1 VAGRPGMSVI
11 DVWLLVLAAVFA
23 LVAGLFSSA
32 DAALSS
38 FSKARAEEIVGEG
51 GSRAKRL
58 LVIAEDPPRYL
69 NTALFLRM
77 LTEIAAII
85 LVTVVM
91 LDLFVQG
98 GGSESGPDA
107 DAGRWWAMLASLVI
121 MLVVSFVVIGVA
133 PRTLGRQHSERVA
146 VLSAGPLI
154 AFTKVLGPLPRLLI
168 LVGNAIT
175 PGRGFSEGPFASEAE
190 LRELVDLA
198 EASSV
203 IESGER
209 QMIHSVFEL
218 GDTLVREVMV
228 PRTDVVFIE
237 RNKTLRQAMS
247 LALRSGY
254 SRIPVIGESLDDIV
268 GIAYLKDL
276 TKRVFDRHEAE
287 TTERVDS
294 VMRPV
299 LYVPDSKPIDALL
312 REMQAERTHVAV
324 VVDEYGGTA
333 GLVTIEDVLEE
344 IVGEITDEYDV
355 ARVEVEH
362 LANGSTRVS
371 SRYPVDDLEE
381 ICGVAIDD
389 DDVDTVGGLM
399 AKHLGRVPIA
409 GSVVEVNGL
418 RFEAEAPAGR
428 RNRIG
433 TVLVSKLEGTHE
445 GPAEEPYS
453 EHHAG

>member
-1 VAGRPGMSVI
+1 
-11 DVWLLVLAAVFA
+11 
-23 LVAGLFSSA
+23 
-32 DAALSS
+32 
-38 FSKARAEEIVGEG
+38 
-51 GSRAKRL
+51 
-58 LVIAEDPPRYL
+58 
-69 NTALFLRM
+69 
-77 LTEIAAII
+77 
-85 LVTVVM
+85 
-91 LDLFVQG
+91 
-98 GGSESGPDA
+98 
-107 DAGRWWAMLASLVI
+107 MLASLAI

-133 PRTLGRQHSERVA
+133 PRTVGRQHAERIA
-146 VLSAGPLI
+146 LLSAGPLI
-154 AFTKVLGPLPRLLI
+154 AATKVLGPLPRLLI
-168 LVGNAIT
+168 MVGNAIT

-254 SRIPVIGESLDDIV
+254 SRIPVIGENLDDIV

-276 TKRVFDRHEAE
+276 TKRVFDRHQAE
-287 TTERVDS
+287 TTERVES

-312 REMQAERTHVAV
+312 REMQAERKHVAV

-355 ARVEVEH
+355 ARVDVED
-362 LANGSTRVS
+362 LGDGRLRVS
-371 SRYPVDDLEE
+371 SRLPVDDLEGLV
-381 ICGVAIDD
+381 GVRVED

-409 GSVVEVNGL
+409 GSVAEVHGL
-418 RFEAEAPAGR
+418 RFEAETPTGR

-433 TVLVSKLEGTHE
+433 TVLVGR
-445 GPAEEPYS
+445 AEPGAGAESADEASYS

>member
-1 VAGRPGMSVI
+1 MSVGDI
-11 DVWLLVLAAVFA
+11 WLVIAAALLVV
-23 LVAGLFSSA
+23 VAGLFSSA

-38 FSKARAEEIVGEG
+38 FSKARAEELVEQGRPG
-51 GSRAKRL
+51 GNRL
-58 LVIAEDPPRYL
+58 LRILEDPARYL
-69 NTALFLRM
+69 NSALLLRM
-77 LTEIAAII
+77 LCEILAIVLVAAVARD
-85 LVTVVM
+85 LV
-91 LDLFVQG
+91 D
-98 GGSESGPDA
+98 SRS
-107 DAGRWWAMLASLVI
+107 WAIVISLAI
-121 MLVVSFVVIGVA
+121 MLIVSFAVIGVA

-146 VLSAGPLI
+146 LLCAGPVL
-154 AFTKVLGPLPRLLI
+154 AFTRILGPIPKLLI
-168 LVGNAIT
+168 LFGNAIT

-209 QMIHSVFEL
+209 EMIHSVFEL
-218 GDTLVREVMV
+218 GDTIAREVMV

-237 RNKTLRQAMS
+237 RTKTLRQAMS
-247 LALRSGY
+247 LALRSGF
-254 SRIPVIGESLDDIV
+254 SRIPVVGENLDDVV
-268 GIAYLKDL
+268 GFAYLKDL

-287 TTERVDS
+287 TTERVES

-299 LYVPDSKPIDALL
+299 LYVPDSKPVDELL
-312 REMQAERTHVAV
+312 REMQAQRKHVAV

-355 ARVEVEH
+355 AEVDVEQ
-362 LANGSTRVS
+362 LSNGGVRVS
-371 SRYPVDDLEE
+371 PRYPVDDLEDVV
-381 ICGVAIDD
+381 GVSIDD

-409 GSVVEVNGL
+409 GSVVETDGL
-418 RFEAEAPAGR
+418 RFEAESPSGR

-433 TVLVSKLEGTHE
+433 TVVITPLDGLVEDTADASDD
-445 GPAEEPYS
+445 
-453 EHHAG
+453 

>member
-1 VAGRPGMSVI
+1 VSDPTGSPTG
-11 DVWLLVLAAVFA
+11 LLIAAALVVLAGVFSA
-23 LVAGLFSSA
+23 A
-32 DAALSS
+32 DAALTSYS
-38 FSKARAEEIVGEG
+38 RARAEELVGEERAG
-51 GSRAKRL
+51 AKRL
-58 LVIAEDPPRYL
+58 VALLDDRARYL
-69 NTALFLRM
+69 NTAILLRLLCETGAAVL
-77 LTEIAAII
+77 LTLVVLRWYDGSVWPTILTAAG
-85 LVTVVM
+85 V
-91 LDLFVQG
+91 
-98 GGSESGPDA
+98 
-107 DAGRWWAMLASLVI
+107 

-133 PRTLGRQHSERVA
+133 PRTLGRQHAERVA
-146 VLSAGPLI
+146 LLSSGPLI
-154 AFTKVLGPLPRLLI
+154 AATKVLGPLPRLLI
-168 LVGNAIT
+168 LIGNAIT

-237 RNKTLRQAMS
+237 RSKTLRQAMS

-254 SRIPVIGESLDDIV
+254 SRIPVVGENLDDIV
-268 GIAYLKDL
+268 GFAYLKDV

-299 LYVPDSKPIDALL
+299 LYVPDSKPVDELL
-312 REMQAERTHVAV
+312 REMQAERKHVAV

-355 ARVEVEH
+355 EHVDVER
-362 LANGSTRVS
+362 LANGTTRVS
-371 SRYPVDDLEE
+371 SRTPVDDLEE
-381 ICGVAIDD
+381 IVGVAIEDA
-389 DDVDTVGGLM
+389 DVDTVGGLM
-399 AKHLGRVPIA
+399 AKHIGRVPIA
-409 GSVVEVNGL
+409 GSVVETHGL
-418 RFEAEAPAGR
+418 RFEAESPAGR

-433 TVLVSKLEGTHE
+433 TVLISRLEPADDDTE
-445 GPAEEPYS
+445 GESYPDS
-453 EHHAG
+453 HAG

>member
-1 VAGRPGMSVI
+1 MSLV
-11 DVWLLVLAAVFA
+11 DVWLLGLAAVFA
-23 LVAGLFSSA
+23 VVAGLFSSA

-38 FSKARAEEIVGEG
+38 FSKVRAEEIAAEG
-51 GSRAKRL
+51 ASGASRL
-58 LVIAEDPPRYL
+58 LVIVGDPPRYL

-91 LDLFVQG
+91 LDLIVP
-98 GGSESGPDA
+98 GGSESGPEPD
-107 DAGRWWAMLASLVI
+107 GRRWWAMLASLAI

-133 PRTLGRQHSERVA
+133 PRTVGRQHAERIA
-146 VLSAGPLI
+146 LLSAGPLI
-154 AFTKVLGPLPRLLI
+154 AATKVLGPLPRLLI
-168 LVGNAIT
+168 MVGNAIT

-254 SRIPVIGESLDDIV
+254 SRIPVIGENLDDIV

-287 TTERVDS
+287 TTERVES

-312 REMQAERTHVAV
+312 REMQAERKHVAV

-355 ARVEVEH
+355 ARVDVED
-362 LANGSTRVS
+362 LGDGRLRVS
-371 SRYPVDDLEE
+371 SRLPVDDLEGLV
-381 ICGVAIDD
+381 GVRVED

-409 GSVVEVNGL
+409 GSVAEVHGL
-418 RFEAEAPAGR
+418 RFEAETPTGR

-433 TVLVSKLEGTHE
+433 TVLVGRAE
-445 GPAEEPYS
+445 PAARAESADDASYS